1 MCIRDRLTAKGIEL
15 KGNKLKSDALK
26 GNNTLPKNEDNA
38 DKALLTARLNGR
50 LLSNKLLNTL
60 KGKALKVELKL
71 KVKGNVAKLLKIA
84 ELAKGKALKLGSSS
98 RLLKGKAPL
107 KLDIP
112 KLIEEDAKG

>member
-1 MCIRDRLTAKGIEL
+1 M
-15 KGNKLKSDALK
+15 
-26 GNNTLPKNEDNA
+26 
-38 DKALLTARLNGR
+38 NGR

-84 ELAKGKALKLGSSS
+84 EFAKGKVLKLDSNA
-98 RLLKGKAPL
+98 RLLNDKTLL

-112 KLIEEDAKG
+112 KLIEEKAKK